1 MIVPLAVARKLYLAD
16 GRAVMPIV
24 PTITIVVLAMLST
37 ISVVVRL
44 DNFALVISAR
54 SHSSIP
60 RLVRRSLGLILE
72 IRRLAAL
79 CFIVVVFCLIIVDTS
94 FVGKPAVGVISLV
107 IGFVWALRRIKVEV
121 LRLIRLRQVTGRGH
135 SIARRVHHAA
145 HSISL
150 SLAPR
155 CLVSPSVCPSSVS
168 PVHRDRG
175 RVCFQHFC
183 RVQPQEDNQDGVNDA
198 HTLTALVSQRNP
210 PHPLPV
216 VLTPRHQIGLRRRTR
231 ESRRA
236 APVESALPLPP

>member
-1 MIVPLAVARKLYLAD
+1 MGYRSCDCRAPLPPGACPKWQLPVSFYLACI
-16 GRAVMPIV
+16 GIKAQYFAPFGFTAFSNTVYAEKFLQ
-24 PTITIVVLAMLST
+24 TKAEASFLS
-37 ISVVVRL
+37 
-44 DNFALVISAR
+44 
-54 SHSSIP
+54 
-60 RLVRRSLGLILE
+60 
-72 IRRLAAL
+72 
-79 CFIVVVFCLIIVDTS
+79 
-94 FVGKPAVGVISLV
+94 GVISLVAV

-216 VLTPRHQIGLRRRTR
+216 VPLHLVTSRSAFVEERGRAGEPPP
-231 ESRRA
+231 ESRASRKCA
-236 APVESALPLPP
+236 NLPP